1 MRVAKK
7 NSKEKMKEANAIFEK
22 KIVKFAQSHN
32 ASNADRQLF
41 KDALGLGRLSNSML
55 ASDIH
60 LRRKSYQFL
69 SQALLRMKRE
79 RPHLKF
85 WFWTFTHSRGHTSDR
100 DPVIDLK
107 FIKSSTDKV
116 LRKASLDGIYVVE
129 VQGLG
134 NEPRNGKGRTL
145 MTHSHALTWSTDRHD
160 FSSLEAKLNRSK
172 EWENGLGAPP
182 VRVEAVEDGLEH
194 LKYLSY
200 YLFKPPFDV
209 KMAEERKSGKRLK
222 GTIKGYRPE
231 FAARMLELLSQ
242 LEISS
247 IVGACG
253 EGKVV
258 RQEWSRRLRNWHR
271 SRERWA
277 SGKWP
282 AYQFDD
288 LWNRYRQKKK
298 RASYKAFDI
307 VR

>member
-1 MRVAKK
+1 MSRAKK
-7 NSKEKMKEANAIFEK
+7 SGKKKMREANAAFEE
-22 KIVKFAQSHN
+22 KILKFARSHN
-32 ASNADRQLF
+32 ASDADRQQF
-41 KDALGLGRLSNSML
+41 RDALGMGRLSDSML
-55 ASDIH
+55 ASDLH
-60 LRRKSYQFL
+60 LRGKSRQFL

-79 RPHLKF
+79 RPDLEF
-85 WFWTFTHSRGHTSDR
+85 WFWTFTHSRGLTSDR

-116 LRKASLDGIYVVE
+116 LRKAGLDGIYVVE

-145 MTHSHALTWSTDRHD
+145 MTHSHALTWSIDKPD
-160 FSSLEAKLNRSK
+160 LSSLEAKLNRSK

-182 VRVEAVEDGLEH
+182 VRVEAVADGLEH

-209 KMAEERKSGKRLK
+209 KMAEERKNGKRLK

-231 FAARMLELLSQ
+231 FAARTLELLSQ
-242 LEISS
+242 LEIGS

-253 EGKVV
+253 EGKSI

-271 SRERWA
+271 SREKWA
-277 SGKWP
+277 PGKWP
-282 AYQFDD
+282 AYHFDD
-288 LWNRYRQKKK
+288 LWDRYRQKKK
-298 RASYKAFDI
+298 RASYQAFQI